1 MPGCSMPS
9 QGSTFS
15 MPFSASVHWPAYSL
29 EKDTWPWATSSPL
42 PSCLRSLS
50 LAVMVT
56 TLAPAA
62 ANLAMMVSPR
72 SSSGPVITTGC
83 QVAVSR

>member
-1 MPGCSMPS
+1 MPL
-9 QGSTFS
+9 
-15 MPFSASVHWPAYSL
+15 SASVQRLANSD
-29 EKDTWPWATSSPL
+29 ENDTCPFDTSRPL

-50 LAVMVT
+50 LAVIEI
-56 TLAPAA
+56 TLAPAS
-62 ANLAMMVSPR
+62 ANCFRMVSPR